1 MKRYLVPL
9 ATLMLITGCAGGLRS
24 TAPATQSYILRATP
38 APASGDTVST
48 GMSLQ
53 IARLTTDPGLGS
65 DRIVL
70 VESDHRMGFYAASRW
85 AAELPDL
92 VETLAVA
99 MLRAT
104 GEWDA
109 VYEFPNAFATDYL
122 LQIAIRRFEADYTAG
137 GNPTVQ
143 VTLDCTVVRRSGRD
157 QIANFVVQ
165 GSAPATENRLAA
177 VVAAFERAANE
188 ALSSMAQKTA
198 EVVRSAKTSTSQ
210 STP

>member
-1 MKRYLVPL
+1 MKRPLVPL
-9 ATLMLITGCAGGLRS
+9 ATLMLITGCAGGLQS
-24 TAPATQSYILRATP
+24 NAPATQSYILRPNP
-38 APASGDTVST
+38 APANGDTVST
-48 GMSLQ
+48 GASLQ
-53 IARLTTDPGLGS
+53 LARLTTDPGLGS
-65 DRIVL
+65 DRIVI

-99 MLRAT
+99 TLRAT

-137 GNPTVQ
+137 GNPVVQ

-157 QIANFVVQ
+157 QVANFVVQ

-188 ALSSMAQKTA
+188 ALGSMAQKTA
-198 EVVRSAKTSTSQ
+198 EVVRSAKTSTTQ